1 MNEPKGYS
9 QTPEE
14 LAMAEQAKD
23 AWPTATAAANRAL
36 MPNLRVSTVVQLL
49 RKANA
54 RQLTQ
59 YSREQWLEL
68 RSLPSKDRNGDRL
81 HQILDILLKL
91 TPGQITLLRN
101 RLP

>member
-1 MNEPKGYS
+1 MQEPKPV
-9 QTPEE
+9 QMTPEE
-14 LAMAEQAKD
+14 LAKSEQAND
-23 AWPTATAAANRAL
+23 AAANRAL
-36 MPNLRVSTVVQLL
+36 MPNMRVATVVQLL

-68 RSLPSKDRNGDRL
+68 RALPSKDRSGDRL
-81 HQILDILLKL
+81 HQILDILLQL

>member
-1 MNEPKGYS
+1 MNETKLT
-9 QTPEE
+9 QMTDE
-14 LAMAEQAKD
+14 AIAAADD
-23 AWPTATAAANRAL
+23 ARENAANRAL
-36 MPNLRVSTVVQLL
+36 MPNMRVATVVLLL

-54 RQLTQ
+54 RKLTH

-68 RSLPSKDRNGDRL
+68 RALPSKDRNGDRL